1 MSMLDRKLWRD
12 LMRMKGQVATIAL
25 VVACGIAVFVSAVSA
40 YLSLQTAQSR
50 YYAAAHFADVFARL
64 KRAPQSIAPRIAA
77 LPGVAQVETRIIF
90 DIVIDIAAVAE
101 PVSGRIIALPERGAP
116 ILNRLYL
123 RQGTMPASQSDTEVL
138 ASEGFAAAN
147 HLKPGATLSAI
158 LNGKRRILRIVGIVL
173 SPEYVYASPPGDPIP
188 DDKRFGILWINH
200 SALAGAFDM
209 KGAFNNVTVSL
220 APGAQETSVKERLD
234 RILDPYGGTIAYGRY
249 LQASNRFLSDE
260 IEQQG
265 VMASTVP
272 LIFLAVAGFLVNIV
286 MRRLI
291 QTQREQIA
299 TLKALG
305 YSDNEVAAHYL
316 KFIAIVTGAG
326 GFVGIILGVAVGR
339 YMMESYQ
346 WFFRFP
352 SLTFELEPW
361 VPVAALSISGIA
373 ALIGAM
379 TSLRTILRLQPA
391 EAMRMPAPRAYRQTF
406 LDRLVWKGNI
416 SIQNLLI
423 LRAIFGRPLRAGL
436 ITFGMALSLSLILL
450 SIFWQDALNY
460 MIDTQFTT
468 AERQDSMV
476 TFDDA
481 ISSRSIEEVAHLPGV
496 AAVEGYRSVPVLLRS
511 GQNSYRTVITGFPPN
526 AMLRRL
532 VGPDLREIPIPPEG
546 LLLSQRLAE
555 RLRVGPGDTIQIE
568 VLERDRPHRAL
579 AIAALSNDQVGLSAY
594 MSGPALHR
602 LMREGDL
609 VNAVALTVDRNE
621 APRLY
626 AELKSVAKVQ
636 TVSIKALSLR
646 TFRETTALFVMVLAF
661 IFSTFALTI
670 TIGVVY
676 NSARI
681 ALQER
686 AWELA
691 SLRVLGFTRIQ
702 VSWLLFGELALEAL
716 IAVPL
721 GLWLGYRIVAVIVDL
736 HETEMF
742 KIPAVIEPRSYA
754 IAALAVLAG
763 TLTSTLVVRRNIDR
777 LDLVGALKARE

>member
-12 LMRMKGQVATIAL
+12 LKRMKGQVATIAL

-50 YYAAAHFADVFARL
+50 YYAASHFADIFAGL
-64 KRAPQSIAPRIAA
+64 KRAPQSIVARIAA
-77 LPGVAQVETRIIF
+77 LPGVAQVETRIVF
-90 DIVIDIAAVAE
+90 DIVIDIAGVAE
-101 PVSGRIIALPERGAP
+101 PVSGRIIALPEHGTS

-123 RQGTMPASQSDTEVL
+123 RQGTMPSPQSDNEVL
-138 ASEGFAAAN
+138 ASEAFAAAN
-147 HLKPGATLSAI
+147 HLKPGDTLSAI
-158 LNGKRRILRIVGIVL
+158 LNGKRRTLRIVGIVL

-188 DDKRFGILWINH
+188 DDRRFGILWINH
-200 SALAGAFDM
+200 PALAGAFDM
-209 KGAFNNVTVSL
+209 QGAFNDVGVSL
-220 APGAQETSVKERLD
+220 APGAQETSVKELLD
-234 RILDPYGGTIAYGRY
+234 RILEPYGGTIAYGRY

-272 LIFLAVAGFLVNIV
+272 LIFLAVAAFLVNIV

-305 YSDNEVAAHYL
+305 YSDGQVAAHYL
-316 KFIAIVTGAG
+316 KFIAIVTSAG
-326 GFVGIILGVAVGR
+326 GFLGIILGVAVGR

-352 SLTFELEPW
+352 SLTLELEPW
-361 VPVAALSISGIA
+361 VPIAALSVSGIA
-373 ALIGAM
+373 ALVGAL
-379 TSLRTILRLQPA
+379 TSLGTILKLQPA
-391 EAMRMPAPRAYRQTF
+391 EAMRMPAPRAYRQTL
-406 LDRLVWKGNI
+406 LDRVVWKGCV
-416 SIQNLLI
+416 STQNLLI
-423 LRAIFGRPLRAGL
+423 LRAIFGRPLRAAF
-436 ITFGMALSLSLILL
+436 ITLGMALSLSLILL
-450 SIFWQDALNY
+450 SIFWQDALDY
-460 MIDTQFTT
+460 MIDTQFAA
-468 AERQDSMV
+468 AERQDAIV
-476 TFDDA
+476 TFDEA
-481 ISSRSIEEVAHLPGV
+481 ISSRAIGEISHFPGV
-496 AAVEGYRSVPVLLRS
+496 VAAEGYRSVPVLLRS
-511 GQNSYRTVITGFPPN
+511 GQHSYRTVIMGFPRD
-526 AMLRRL
+526 AALRHL
-532 VGPDLREIPIPPEG
+532 IDANLREIPIPPEG

-555 RLRVGPGDTIQIE
+555 RLRVTPGDTIQVE
-568 VLERDRPHRAL
+568 VLEGERPHRVL
-579 AIAALSNDQVGLSAY
+579 PIAALSNDQVGLSSY

-602 LMREGDL
+602 LMREDDR
-609 VNAVALTVDRNE
+609 VNAVALTMDRAE
-621 APRLY
+621 AHRLY
-626 AELKSVAKVQ
+626 AELKSVPKVQ
-636 TVSIKALSLR
+636 TVSIKTLSLQ
-646 TFRETTALFVMVLAF
+646 TFRETTALFVLVLAF

-691 SLRVLGFTRIQ
+691 SLRVMGFTKAQ
-702 VSWLLFGELALEAL
+702 VSWFLFGEIACETLV
-716 IAVPL
+716 AVPL
-721 GLWLGYRIVAVIVDL
+721 GLWLGSRIVAAIVDL

-754 IAALAVLAG
+754 IAALTVLAG
-763 TLTSTLVVRRNIDR
+763 TMVSALVVRRNIDR

>member
-1 MSMLDRKLWRD
+1 MSTLDRKLLRD

-25 VVACGIAVFVSAVSA
+25 VIACGIAVFVSAVSA
-40 YLSLQTAQSR
+40 YLSLQNAQNL
-50 YYAAAHFADVFARL
+50 YYGASHFADVFARL
-64 KRAPQSIAPRIAA
+64 KRAPQSITPRIAT
-77 LPGVAQVETRIIF
+77 LPGVAQVESRLVF

-101 PVSGRIIALPERGAP
+101 PVSGRIIALPERGTS

-123 RQGTMPASQSDTEVL
+123 RQGTMPAPQSENEVL
-138 ASEGFAAAN
+138 ASEAFAGAN
-147 HLKPGATLSAI
+147 QLKPGDTVSAI
-158 LNGKRRILRIVGIVL
+158 LNGKRRVLRIVGIVL
-173 SPEYVYASPPGDPIP
+173 SPEYIYASPPGDPIP
-188 DDKRFGILWINH
+188 DDKRFGILWMNH
-200 SALAGAFDM
+200 PALAAAFDM
-209 KGAFNNVTVSL
+209 EGAFNDVGVSL
-220 APGAQETSVKERLD
+220 APGGQEASVKEQVD
-234 RILDPYGGTIAYGRY
+234 RILEPYGGTIAYGRY

-272 LIFLAVAGFLVNIV
+272 LIFLAVGAFLVNLV

-305 YSDNEVAAHYL
+305 YSDVQITTHFL
-316 KFIAIVTGAG
+316 KFIGIVTGAG
-326 GFVGIILGVAVGR
+326 GFIGIILGVAVGR

-352 SLTFELEPW
+352 SLAFELEPW
-361 VPVAALSISGIA
+361 VPLAALSISGIA
-373 ALIGAM
+373 ALVGAL
-379 TSLRTILRLQPA
+379 TSLRAILKLQPA
-391 EAMRMPAPRAYRQTF
+391 EAMRMPAPRAYRRTF
-406 LDRLVWKGNI
+406 LDPLVWKGGI

-423 LRAIFGRPLRAGL
+423 LRAIFGRPLRAAL
-436 ITFGMALSLSLILL
+436 IILGMALSLSLILL

-460 MIDTQFTT
+460 MIDAQFAT
-468 AERQDSMV
+468 AERQDAMV

-481 ISSRSIEEVAHLPGV
+481 VSSRSIGEIAHLPGV
-496 AAVEGYRSVPVLLRS
+496 VAVEGYRSVPVLLRS
-511 GQNSYRTVITGFPPN
+511 GQDSYRTVITGFPVD
-526 AMLRRL
+526 ATLRRL
-532 VGPDLREIPIPPEG
+532 VGPDLRKIPIPPEG

-555 RLRVGPGDTIQIE
+555 RLHVGPGDTIAVK
-568 VLERDRPHRAL
+568 VLERDRPHRML

-602 LMREGDL
+602 LLREDDL
-609 VNAVALTVDRNE
+609 VNAVALTIDRAE
-621 APRLY
+621 AHRLY
-626 AELKSVAKVQ
+626 AELKSVPKVQ

-646 TFRETTALFVMVLAF
+646 TFRETTALFVLVLAF

-691 SLRVLGFTRIQ
+691 SLRVLGFTKGQ
-702 VSWLLFGELALEAL
+702 VSWFLFGELALEAFVA
-716 IAVPL
+716 IPL
-721 GLWLGYRIVAVIVDL
+721 GLWLGYRIVAMIVDL

-754 IAALAVLAG
+754 IAALTVIAG
-763 TLTSTLVVRRNIDR
+763 TLLSALVVRRNIDR